1 MILANRLKTAVSTTG
16 SGVEFVDSFTRYNTS
31 GSETITEM
39 NIGTAASDRNVIIV
53 LGFAN
58 LSPLTA
64 ISGVSVN
71 GTALTLH
78 YGTDGGANPIQTII
92 AAGLVTSGSTATVT
106 ITSSDNY
113 DVFAAIYKYHAPSTT
128 LTLVDNVSSS
138 EASNSNA
145 ALSDV
150 EIQSGGVVFYGC
162 SDRAENATSTVTW
175 TGADTPVKGSVIVGL
190 RNLHHGYIICTES
203 TTTDDLTIS
212 IGGTD
217 KVARQAVSFI

>member
-1 MILANRLKTAVSTTG
+1 MILANRLKTAEPTTG
-16 SGVEFVDSFTRYNTS
+16 GIVEFVDSFESSAVS
-31 GSETITEM
+31 GSKDFTGI
-39 NIGTAASDRNVIIV
+39 NIGAAASDRNIIIV
-53 LGFAN
+53 LGLAN
-58 LSPLTA
+58 LSTITNLTD
-64 ISGVSVN
+64 VSVG
-71 GTALTLH
+71 GTHLTLY

-92 AAGLVTSGSTATVT
+92 AAGLVTADNTATVT
-106 ITSSDNY
+106 VTASFCS
-113 DVFAAIYKYHAPSTT
+113 VFAAVYKYNAPSTT
-128 LTLVDNVSSS
+128 LTLVDNVSNS

-162 SDRAENATSTVTW
+162 SDRASNTTSTVSW
-175 TGADTPVKGSVIVGL
+175 TGADSPAEGSVIVGA
-190 RNLHHGYIICTES
+190 RTLHHGYIICTES